1 MYLYIFEGGGT
12 ECSKFDPD
20 EETLYDVDDG
30 VLDIIDISDPER
42 PMEYYQGEWFPVDS
56 ID

>member
-1 MYLYIFEGGGT
+1 
-12 ECSKFDPD
+12 
-20 EETLYDVDDG
+20 VDDG